1 MFLSVY
7 RKFAGQTAIYGIS
20 TIVSRLLNFLLTPLY
35 TRVYQEEVYGIFTE
49 MYSWAALINALL
61 AFGMETTYFRYL
73 QKNDDKQAV
82 YSNGFLLVGM
92 LSSVFLI
99 GSFVNSQL
107 LAGWMQKGTLVPA
120 TEYAAYIQYFA
131 WIVFFDNL
139 AVLPFAKL
147 RAEGRAVRY
156 SLLKFLNI
164 AVFILLN
171 LFLIVLVPL
180 VIREKWAFYEELQQV
195 YRPGW
200 VGYVFISNLAASAL
214 TFLLLSPEMLRV
226 KLKIDPGLMKKML
239 AYSWPVLIANI
250 SFIINE
256 NISRVLMGFLLPAQ
270 QGMRD
275 LGIFGACS
283 KLAIFLSIFVQA
295 FRLGAEPFFF
305 SHAAAENA
313 RQTYAVIMRYFVIA
327 VSLGF
332 LGIVANIGLLK
343 YFIDRDYWEGMDVVP
358 ILLLG
363 YVCLGIYMNL
373 SIWYK
378 LSDQTRFGFYIS
390 GLGAVGT
397 ILLNIWLIPRY
408 SYMGSA
414 WAALGAYGFMM
425 VLSYVLGQRNYPIPY
440 ELKKNLQYIGISIIL
455 AFLSFTVLDG
465 NILAG
470 NLLLLVYMGF
480 VYVKEKATINRI
492 LKRT

>member
-1 MFLSVY
+1 MSVY

-20 TIVSRLLNFLLTPLY
+20 TIAARLLNFLLTPLY

-49 MYSWAALINALL
+49 MYAWAALINALL

-73 QKNDDKQAV
+73 QKHDDKQAV
-82 YSNGFLLVGM
+82 YSNGFLLVGA
-92 LSSVFLI
+92 LSALFLA
-99 GSFVNSQL
+99 GSFANAQG
-107 LAGWMQKGTLVPA
+107 LAALMQKDLLVPA
-120 TEYAAYIQYFA
+120 GEYTDYIRLFA

-139 AVLPFAKL
+139 AVLPFARL

-171 LFLIVLVPL
+171 LLLIVVVPYA
-180 VIREKWAFYEELQQV
+180 IREKWAFHDTLQQL
-195 YRPGW
+195 YGADW
-200 VGYVFISNLAASAL
+200 IGYVFIANLAASAL
-214 TFLLLSPEMLRV
+214 TFLLLTPELLKVRFRV
-226 KLKIDPGLMKKML
+226 NLELMKKML
-239 AYSWPVLIANI
+239 AYSWPILIANI

-256 NISRVLMGFLLPAQ
+256 NISRILMGFLLPAQ

-283 KLAIFLSIFVQA
+283 KLAIFLNIFVQA

-305 SHAAAENA
+305 SHSAAAGA

-327 VSLGF
+327 SATCF
-332 LGIVANIGLLK
+332 LAIITNISLLK
-343 YFIDRDYWEGMDVVP
+343 YFIGSEYWEGLNVVP

-363 YVCLGIYMNL
+363 YLCLGVYMNL

-390 GLGAVGT
+390 GLGALST

-408 SYMGSA
+408 SYIGSA
-414 WAALGAYGFMM
+414 WATLGAYGFMM

-455 AFLSFTVLDG
+455 AFLSFTVMDS
-465 NILAG
+465 NIWAG
-470 NLLLLVYMGF
+470 NLLLLLYVGF
-480 VYVKEKATINRI
+480 IYAKEQKNIKRMLNR
-492 LKRT
+492 K